1 MLKKYDIV
9 KQKKED
15 YRLSGLQESILR
27 HVCTTKN
34 SGYHSL
40 CKATARKRT
49 TIIQS
54 LQPLRNRHY
63 IDAYKED
70 PENSRSTLI
79 FKPTD
84 KGAYYAVAHL
94 NIDIDEI
101 VRSDLGDQEMESHY
115 EFIRSIPNY
124 AGRKEIFK
132 QIALIAIK
140 YNVFDK
146 SGRLITTNRRELFNV
161 GLKLGLYEAIKQRDY
176 MPTYIFD
183 EHSSK
188 SLAKI
193 STPEERKE
201 LKDYLA
207 NTRDNFD
214 STFKHLLKQFPD

>member
-70 PENSRSTLI
+70 PENSRSILI

-101 VRSDLGDQEMESHY
+101 VRSDLGDQEMESHN

-132 QIALIAIK
+132 QVTIIATK

-146 SGRLITTNRRELFNV
+146 SGRLITSNRRELFSL

-176 MPTYIFD
+176 IPTYIFD

-193 STPEERKE
+193 GTPEERKE
-201 LKDYLA
+201 LLDFLA
-207 NTRDNFD
+207 ITRDNLD

>member
-1 MLKKYDIV
+1 MLKKYDIA
-9 KQKKED
+9 KRKKED
-15 YRLSGLQESILR
+15 YKLSDLQESILR

-40 CKATARKRT
+40 CNATARKRT
-49 TIIQS
+49 TIVQS

-63 IDAYKED
+63 IDAYKEY
-70 PENSRSTLI
+70 PENNRSTLI

-84 KGAYYAVAHL
+84 KGTYYGVAHL

-101 VRSDLGDQEMESHY
+101 VMADLGDQKMEVHN

-132 QIALIAIK
+132 QVAIIAIK

-176 MPTYIFD
+176 IPTYIFD

-201 LKDYLA
+201 LMDYLA